1 MPSLVYL
8 DFQRILEEERAD
20 AKERFQEQL
29 VELELHER
37 DEQRQA
43 QQLRERNELEQSYQ
57 VYMYTY
63 YSDVISNMQV
73 MCFE

>member
-8 DFQRILEEERAD
+8 DFQRILEEERVD